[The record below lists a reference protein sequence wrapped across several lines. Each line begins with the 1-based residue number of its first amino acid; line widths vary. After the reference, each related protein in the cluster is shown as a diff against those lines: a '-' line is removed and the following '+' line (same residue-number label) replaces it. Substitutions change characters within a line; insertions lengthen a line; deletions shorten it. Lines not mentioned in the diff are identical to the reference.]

1 VASPKNSEEGPRRR
15 TAEQGIQWFKEGVT
29 ALLGLIIVGYT
40 LVMGWRVFSFVG
52 DPQKMSDA
60 RDILMLMLGP
70 AGVVIGY
77 YFGRVPADA
86 RATHARQQADAA
98 SARAEQVNTEADALA
113 DQIDH
118 WLEGTSPGAA
128 AAGGIP
134 TSAEAAAPSELAH
147 IRDKLREVA
156 RRSRGPA

>member
-1 VASPKNSEEGPRRR
+1 VASPQNSEEGPRR
-15 TAEQGIQWFKEGVT
+15 AAVEQGIQWFKEAVT
-29 ALLGLIIVGYT
+29 AMLGLIIVGYT

-60 RDILMLMLGP
+60 KDILMLMLGL

-77 YFGRVPADA
+77 YFGRGPADA
-86 RATHARQQADAA
+86 RTIHAQQQADAA
-98 SARAEQVNTEADALA
+98 NARAEQLSAEANAMA
-113 DQIDH
+113 DPIDH
-118 WLEGTSPGAA
+118 LLEGTTPGAVA
-128 AAGGIP
+128 RGEALKSP
-134 TSAEAAAPSELAH
+134 EAAALFELAR